1 MLIGVLARGTL
12 AGYVATA
19 AMDASQ
25 TSIIPAVGDWIVNRL
40 GKSGGDTAQPQED
53 NGGGDE
59 PSLSSPALVARRAA
73 SLAGAELDRE
83 QAELWGNRVH
93 WAYGVQWG
101 IVLLLLRRRPGPGF
115 GLLYGAALWLLSDEL
130 LLWALVTTISF
141 ATITAWINA
150 GGLGTL
156 LFNGITRNNQSMI
169 LAGTIAVTAL
179 ALLADQVMRL
189 LERLTAVSRARRAAS
204 RNA

>member
-1 MLIGVLARGTL
+1 MLIGMLARGTL

-101 IVLLLLRRRPGPGF
+101 IVLLLLRRGPGPGF

-130 LLWALVTTISF
+130 LLWVLGIAKSPASYPPRTHLDALAAHCVY
-141 ATITAWINA
+141 
-150 GGLGTL
+150 GLV
-156 LFNGITRNNQSMI
+156 
-169 LAGTIAVTAL
+169 AGTV
-179 ALLADQVMRL
+179 
-189 LERLTAVSRARRAAS
+189 ARGLHNGR
-204 RNA
+204 